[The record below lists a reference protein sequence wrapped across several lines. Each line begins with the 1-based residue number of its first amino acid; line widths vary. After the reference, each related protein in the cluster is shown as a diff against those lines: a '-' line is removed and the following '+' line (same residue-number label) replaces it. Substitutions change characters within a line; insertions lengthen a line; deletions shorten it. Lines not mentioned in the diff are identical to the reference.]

1 LAVFVDDNW
10 RNELGPLAVG
20 LGGAI
25 AAAGSIMPWGVV
37 TFQPGPLG
45 VVPSKLFTPVRD
57 VIGTHTTEGK
67 IALAIA
73 LLISLLGIA
82 GLIIRRS
89 RAATVIASAAA
100 ACAIGLGALA
110 ITEFGRVSDTSS
122 EFNPLHFP
130 LQYQGVPF
138 RHYVDVTTSYGLS
151 VVIAGA
157 AVALVGSIY
166 AVIRARSRGR
176 IEGPRHYSVG

>member
-1 LAVFVDDNW
+1 MSTDEAW
-10 RNELGPLAVG
+10 KNELGPFSVG

-25 AAAGSIMPWGVV
+25 AVAGSIMPWGVV

-57 VIGTHTTEGK
+57 VMGIHTMEGK
-67 IALAIA
+67 TALVIA

-82 GLIIRRS
+82 ALVIRER
-89 RAATVIASAAA
+89 RANTVIAVAAGV
-100 ACAIGLGALA
+100 CAIGLGVLA
-110 ITEFGRVSDTSS
+110 ITDFGRVSDTSS

-130 LQYQGVPF
+130 LQYQGQSF
-138 RHYVDVTTSYGLS
+138 RHYVDVGTSYGLY

-157 AVALVGSIY
+157 AVAVAGSIY
-166 AVIRARSRGR
+166 TVIRARARAGLP
-176 IEGPRHYSVG
+176 GPRHYSFG

>member
-1 LAVFVDDNW
+1 MSTDDDW
-10 RNELGPLAVG
+10 KNELGPFSVG
-20 LGGAI
+20 LGGAT
-25 AAAGSIMPWGVV
+25 AVAGSIMPWGVV

-57 VIGTHTTEGK
+57 VMGTHTMEGK

-82 GLIIRRS
+82 ALIIRER
-89 RAATVIASAAA
+89 RANTVIGAAA
-100 ACAIGLGALA
+100 GVCAIGLGVLV
-110 ITEFGRVSDTSS
+110 IIEIGRVSDASS

-130 LQYQGVPF
+130 LRYQGQPF
-138 RHYVDVTTSYGLS
+138 RHFVDVSTSFGLY

-157 AVALVGSIY
+157 AVAVAGSIY
-166 AVIRARSRGR
+166 TVIRGRARAGLP
-176 IEGPRHYSVG
+176 GPRHYSIG